1 MLRCIYSL
9 HPSKI
14 LLRSVPKRG
23 IRCPMRITLMHKV
36 IARLPNGKWKK
47 IAVSTNYDA
56 LKKLHR
62 QMESDMRI
70 RRIESKVRLKSFVEV
85 DYGKVD

>member
-1 MLRCIYSL
+1 
-9 HPSKI
+9 
-14 LLRSVPKRG
+14 
-23 IRCPMRITLMHKV
+23 MHKV

-62 QMESDMRI
+62 QMESDLRI
-70 RRIESKVRLKSFVEV
+70 RRMDGKVRLKSFVEV
-85 DYGKVD
+85 DYGSINKRADCPIK